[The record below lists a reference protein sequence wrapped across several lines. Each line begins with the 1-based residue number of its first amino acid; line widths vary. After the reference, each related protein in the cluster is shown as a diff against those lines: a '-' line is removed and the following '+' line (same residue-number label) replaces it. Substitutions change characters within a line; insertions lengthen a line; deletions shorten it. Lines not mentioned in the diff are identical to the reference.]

1 MVFGDVG
8 FWMRFCCWHDDL
20 RPQEAASCGN
30 QLGYSDEV
38 VADQVEEEVAK
49 HAIAASVL
57 GLAHCP
63 VLLAPAEDAFD
74 HGSACLRHAVTSV
87 PGRSPIDGALTPFG
101 IAVVEL

>member
-8 FWMRFCCWHDDL
+8 FWKRFCCWHDDL

-74 HGSACLRHAVTSV
+74 HGSACLRQ
-87 PGRSPIDGALTPFG
+87 ALTNLAGGLPPPG
-101 IAVVEL
+101 GPAPLWVSLV